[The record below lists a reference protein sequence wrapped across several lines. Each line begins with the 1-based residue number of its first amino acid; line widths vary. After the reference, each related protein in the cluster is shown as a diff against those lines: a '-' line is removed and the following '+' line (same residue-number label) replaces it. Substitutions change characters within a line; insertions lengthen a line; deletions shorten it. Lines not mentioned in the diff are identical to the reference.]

1 MANRNLG
8 RTRII
13 ANPAARS
20 GAGAQA
26 AAFTQRFF
34 ASYASAAS
42 SVGLVLTKGP
52 GDATMLAAQAHDVDT
67 LMVLGGDGVIH
78 EAVNGIMRLPR
89 KARPTLAII
98 PMGSGNDF
106 ARTLH
111 ASPNDPGRSLAEVL
125 AGSVRTID
133 LGRVSSDTGS
143 QTHVV
148 QTLSFGL
155 DAAIALDTMSH
166 RGPDTAQRGTSLFVT
181 SGLRIIARGARGY
194 PSVLTVDDEAPQ
206 RLQTIMC
213 AVQNGPTYG
222 GGFRI
227 CPTAVPTDG
236 MLDVCYNVR
245 TPALPHLAALF
256 GRARL
261 GHHVSSPVV
270 RLRRVRHLG
279 VSFPEAE
286 PPCQV
291 DGEALRGTRFE
302 VDVIPGALDVV
313 VPPACP
319 W

>member
-1 MANRNLG
+1 MANRSLG

-13 ANPAARS
+13 ANPTAHS

-26 AAFTQRFF
+26 AMLAQRFF
-34 ASYASAAS
+34 AAYTSATS
-42 SVGLVLTKGP
+42 SFELVLTQAP
-52 GDATMLAAQAHDVDT
+52 GDATVLAAQAHDVDT
-67 LMVLGGDGVIH
+67 LVVLGGDGVIH

-111 ASPNDPGRSLAEVL
+111 ASSNNPERSLAEVL
-125 AGSVRTID
+125 AGDTRTID
-133 LGRVSSDTGS
+133 LGHVSSDTGTES
-143 QTHVV
+143 YVV
-148 QTLSFGL
+148 QTLSFGF
-155 DAAIALDTMSH
+155 DAAIGLDTMAH
-166 RGPDTAQRGTSLFVT
+166 RGPDTAQRGVSLFVT
-181 SGLRIIARGARGY
+181 SGLKILAQGIQGY
-194 PSVLTVDDEAPQ
+194 PSILTIEDEEPQ
-206 RLQTIMC
+206 RLRTIMC
-213 AVQNGPTYG
+213 AVQNGPSYG

-236 MLDVCYNVR
+236 MLDICYNVR
-245 TPALPHLAALF
+245 TPTLPHLAALF

-261 GHHVSSPVV
+261 GRHVSSPVV
-270 RLRRVRHLG
+270 RLERVRHLS
-279 VSFPEAE
+279 VSFPEVE

-291 DGEALRGTRFE
+291 DGEALHGTRLE
-302 VDVIPGALDVV
+302 VGVIPRALDVV

>member
-1 MANRNLG
+1 MANRGLG
-8 RTRII
+8 RTRVI

-34 ASYASAAS
+34 SSYTSAS
-42 SVGLVLTKGP
+42 SSFELVLTQAP
-52 GDATMLAAQAHDVDT
+52 GDATHLAAQTHDVDT
-67 LMVLGGDGVIH
+67 LVVLGGDGVIH
-78 EAVNGIMRLPR
+78 EAVDGIMRLPR
-89 KARPTLAII
+89 EVRPTLAVI

-111 ASPNDPGRSLAEVL
+111 ASTNDPGRSLAEVL
-125 AGSVRTID
+125 AGGTRTID
-133 LGRVSSDTGS
+133 LGHITSNTGNES
-143 QTHVV
+143 HIV

-155 DAAIALDTMSH
+155 DAAIGLDTMSH
-166 RGPDTAQRGTSLFVT
+166 RGPEAAQRGASLFVT
-181 SGLRIIARGARGY
+181 SGLKIIAQGVQGY
-194 PSVLTVDDEAPQ
+194 SSVLTIDGEPPQ
-206 RLQTIMC
+206 HLQTIMC

-227 CPTAVPTDG
+227 CPAAVPTDG
-236 MLDVCYNVR
+236 MLDICYNVR
-245 TPALPHLAALF
+245 TPTLPHLAALF
-256 GRARL
+256 GRAHS

-270 RLRRVRHLG
+270 HVGRIRHLS
-279 VSFPEAE
+279 VSFPEVE

-291 DGEALRGTRFE
+291 DGEAFGGTRFE